1 MVKMMKI
8 STLAG
13 GSFGYLRESF
23 AGKWTKWILLVI
35 ATILLALPLLGYMLN
50 VFRGEKPAPDVKNW
64 GTLFI
69 DGIKLLILFIIYAI
83 PAIIIAIVAVAP
95 IVMAALSGRGA
106 AAVMNAIAGSLP
118 WFVLLVIVAFVLHL
132 VSNIGI
138 VRFARTGRMGEAF
151 NFGAIFE
158 TIGKIGWLHYIL
170 ALIVLLVIIG
180 IIEFICR
187 LIPVIHLIV
196 LILIMP
202 FIILFEARY
211 ICLLYDSAG
220 TA

>member
-13 GSFGYLRESF
+13 ESFGYLRESF